1 MQSKPGLLD
10 DGQVSYAS
18 KMLYVDF
25 SLLKCKPL
33 WREAVSDV
41 DVVEQSACMGTSLYC
56 TQCAAAQPSQH

>member
-10 DGQVSYAS
+10 DGLVSYGS
-18 KMLYVDF
+18 NMLYVDF

-41 DVVEQSACMGTSLYC
+41 VEQSACMGTSLYC
-56 TQCAAAQPSQH
+56 TQCAVAQPSQH